1 MKQDRSRRTH
11 ALVLDAAAAEF
22 AAHGFARTNLQIVAK
37 HTGLTKGAVYGHFSS
52 KEALADELVRL
63 FEESWGELLRG
74 AEQRSGQGPGEGLR
88 ALVLGLTRHVQED
101 VRFTAGLRLAAEDA
115 RALGEAPA
123 FVGGLGATISRLVR
137 DAQEHGVV
145 DPALD
150 AEPLSRLLLA
160 LVLGMH
166 QITSTGGSDPTH
178 QQVLAT
184 WDLMLLLIRP
194 AAA

>member
-11 ALVLDAAAAEF
+11 ALVLDAAATEF

-63 FEESWGELLRG
+63 FEESWGDLLRG
-74 AEQRSGQGPGEGLR
+74 AEQCGQEPEEGLR

-101 VRFTAGLRLAAEDA
+101 VRFTAGLRLATEDA
-115 RALGEAPA
+115 RALGETPA
-123 FVGGLGATISRLVR
+123 FLCGLGVTVSRLVR
-137 DAQEHGVV
+137 DAQLHGVV
-145 DPALD
+145 DPALG

-166 QITSTGGSDPTH
+166 QITSAGGAGPTH
-178 QQVLAT
+178 QQVLAV
-184 WDLMLLLIRP
+184 WDLVLLLIRP

>member
-22 AAHGFARTNLQIVAK
+22 AAHGFARTNLQIVAR

-63 FEESWGELLRG
+63 FEECWGDLLRS
-74 AEQRSGQGPGEGLR
+74 AEQSATAPAAGLR
-88 ALVLGLTRHVQED
+88 TLLLELTRHVQED
-101 VRFTAGLRLAAEDA
+101 VRFTAGLRLASEEA
-115 RALGEAPA
+115 RATGETPA
-123 FVGGLGATISRLVR
+123 FIAGLGDTIARLVR
-137 DAQEHGVV
+137 SAQEHGVV

-150 AEPLSRLLLA
+150 ADAVSRLLLA

-166 QITSTGGSDPTH
+166 QITSTAAADPTP
-178 QQVLAT
+178 QQVLAI
-184 WDLMLLLIRP
+184 WDLTLLLIRP
-194 AAA
+194 AAD

>member
-11 ALVLDAAAAEF
+11 ALVLDAAATEF

-63 FEESWGELLRG
+63 FEESWGDLLCS
-74 AEQRSGQGPGEGLR
+74 AERCGQGPEEGLR

-115 RALGEAPA
+115 RALGKTPA

-137 DAQEHGVV
+137 DAQECGVV

-150 AEPLSRLLLA
+150 AEPLGRLLLA

-166 QITSTGGSDPTH
+166 QITSAGGADPTH
-178 QQVLAT
+178 QQVLAVG
-184 WDLMLLLIRP
+184 DLILLLIRP
-194 AAA
+194 ATS